1 MAMAP
6 RFALVTFHGT
16 VVHFDRVT
24 QTLRH
29 APVGMCDANV
39 FLTRDGAAAGLVV
52 DDGSE
57 SRTLNDYRPDACGI
71 AETGGSAVLDTVAVG
86 PDTIALHANGRY
98 MCAEA
103 SGAIAMSRNKP
114 KDWESFLPIP
124 KQDMR
129 RLIFVLTNRWLPSH
143 GGAPTDPATYRCG
156 EPYSV
161 LFDGVCVPLRTLAT
175 GDEPQARALF
185 LCHDD
190 WKIRHYV
197 LYRPLAYLVAYGRED
212 IFQSAELAI
221 RSLFDHGQ
229 WDGDV
234 LLITDAAHRD
244 FPARLPEP
252 MRERTIVALLP
263 AHDVLDYTL
272 ARYKIADLP
281 EAAPYQP
288 LLYIDT
294 DIVCD
299 APLHALTRAA
309 VVSSALHACPELPIG
324 HPDDFYGVSLLQADG
339 VAFDP
344 AAPGFSSGTLAFRD
358 AESQRALF
366 AAIVA
371 TAYRVA
377 AFADRRDVF
386 EYCDQPIFN
395 YVAYKAGAVEGRL
408 LERFVRI
415 CINGQSA
422 LTEPVGKGLVHFA
435 GGGGNASPK
444 LTHMTRYLELLNTR
458 R

>member
-1 MAMAP
+1 MGP
-6 RFALVTFHGT
+6 RFALATYHGT

-24 QTLRH
+24 HTLRH
-29 APVGMCDANV
+29 APIWACEPNI
-39 FLTRDGAAAGLVV
+39 FLTLDGASAKLVF
-52 DDGSE
+52 DDGSACQAV
-57 SRTLNDYRPDACGI
+57 NDYRPDTCGI
-71 AETGGSAVLDTVAVG
+71 VETGGASRLGAVPVG
-86 PDTIALHANGRY
+86 PDTIGLHANGRY

-103 SGAIAMSRNKP
+103 SGTVAMSRNKP
-114 KDWESFLPIP
+114 KDWESFLLIP
-124 KQDMR
+124 ENALR
-129 RLIFVLTNRWLPSH
+129 RLAFVLTNRWLPSH
-143 GGAPTDPATYRCG
+143 GGAPTDPAAYRCA

-161 LFDGVCVPLRTLAT
+161 LFDGVRVSLRALASGDDAHARTLF
-175 GDEPQARALF
+175 LF
-185 LCHDD
+185 HDD

-197 LYRPLAYLVAYGRED
+197 LYRPLAYLAAYGRED
-212 IFQSAELAI
+212 IFQSAEIAI

-234 LLITDAAHRD
+234 LLITDAAHRE
-244 FPARLPEP
+244 FPDRLPAP
-252 MRERTIVALLP
+252 MRERTIVAVLP

-281 EAAPYQP
+281 EAASYRP

-309 VVSSALHACPELPIG
+309 AVSPALHACMELPIG

-344 AAPGFSSGTLAFRD
+344 GAPGFSSGTLVFRD
-358 AESQRALF
+358 VESQRALF
-366 AAIVA
+366 AAIVD

-377 AFADRRDVF
+377 AFADRRDAF
-386 EYCDQPIFN
+386 EYFDQPIFN
-395 YVAYKAGAVEGRL
+395 YVAYKAGAVDGTL
-408 LERFVRI
+408 LEQFVRI
-415 CINGQSA
+415 HINSQSA

-435 GGGGNASPK
+435 GGVGNSLPK
-444 LTHMTRYLELLNTR
+444 LTHMTRYMELLDAR